1 MHVPLTKQKDELL
14 LGEIGINQCDGNAMK
29 GEIPGGVPWV
39 FPLVRHGNDV
49 FVVELRPI
57 LVAALLPPLGRFGPG
72 GKASRP
78 RPNVLMKE
86 RLGPYNPGKV
96 LANAG
101 LGCSGAG
108 FWDRELVEV

>member
-57 LVAALLPPLGRFGPG
+57 LVAALLALFGRLGPG
-72 GKASRP
+72 GIAFEP
-78 RPNVLMKE
+78 RANLIMIE
-86 RLGPYNPGKV
+86 LLGPEHTGKG
-96 LANAG
+96 LAHDG
-101 LGCSGAG
+101 FGVSGQV
-108 FWDRELVEV
+108 FWDT